1 MRGWP
6 KPRTEREHNIM
17 LRMSRQGRDPS
28 DSPETVERCERIGR
42 IRANMLRRRKEEAEE
57 NEVMEVLRED
67 GESVLRDSQRQRRS
81 RTGSVDGDCQKT
93 ERMDSAA
100 TVLAQEEVVRASG
113 VDSTAGL
120 GNTMAEIR
128 PSVELFVPALEQL
141 DNSRP
146 PFEHDSISLP
156 PPLNFQTLTGRSPP
170 PPDNFEEG
178 GRRRTSEA
186 FTEAELED
194 VLSTGEPAATIPG
207 PVHSTRM
214 EDIVD
219 MGYGKRRPSVRPL
232 SPLLHPCLDENA
244 RGRTLTRP
252 VYTDPRMRGEL
263 EMSEKYRRDRAAKV
277 VSSTA
282 PLSNTEDDGV
292 DGSSRT
298 TVFLMDRGRAS
309 AIEIAAPRRPT
320 SESFPLEHQPESSR
334 PETEEFTSGLELE
347 PEPMVVDDVV
357 LEHIDPMVMDM
368 EEVIEEA
375 GG

>member
-1 MRGWP
+1 
-6 KPRTEREHNIM
+6 M

-28 DSPETVERCERIGR
+28 ESPETVERCERIGR
-42 IRANMLRRRKEEAEE
+42 VRANALRRRKEEAED
-57 NEVMEVLRED
+57 NEVTENGKR
-67 GESVLRDSQRQRRS
+67 SLRDSQRQRRS

-100 TVLAQEEVVRASG
+100 TVLAQEEVERVSD

-128 PSVELFVPALEQL
+128 PSVELFVPAFEQL
-141 DNSRP
+141 DMSRP
-146 PFEHDSISLP
+146 PFEHDSISLL
-156 PPLNFQTLTGRSPP
+156 PPLTLQTLTGRSSP

-178 GRRRTSEA
+178 GRSRTSEA

-214 EDIVD
+214 EDIVPTA
-219 MGYGKRRPSVRPL
+219 YGQRRPSVRPI

-252 VYTDPRMRGEL
+252 VYTDPRMREEL
-263 EMSEKYRRDRAAKV
+263 ERGERKRERDRRDQAAKV
-277 VSSTA
+277 V
-282 PLSNTEDDGV
+282 LSNAPPSNMEDDGV
-292 DGSSRT
+292 DRSSRT
-298 TVFLMDRGRAS
+298 TVFLVDRGRAS
-309 AIEIAAPRRPT
+309 AIKIAAPRRQTPA
-320 SESFPLEHQPESSR
+320 SFPLEHQPEFSR
-334 PETEEFTSGLELE
+334 PEVEEFTSELELE

-357 LEHIDPMVMDM
+357 HEHIDPTVMDM

-375 GG
+375 GD